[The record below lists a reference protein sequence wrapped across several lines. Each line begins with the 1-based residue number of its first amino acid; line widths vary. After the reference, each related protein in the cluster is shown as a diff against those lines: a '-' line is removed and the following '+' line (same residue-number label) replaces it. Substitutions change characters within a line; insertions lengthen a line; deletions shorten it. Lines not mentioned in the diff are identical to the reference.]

1 MIYYKSNNEVEL
13 IRKACLLVGETI
25 AEVAKHIKPGVS
37 TMALDKIAF
46 QFIKDHGAEPAFL
59 GYEGSNGPFP
69 ATCCISVNSA
79 VVHGIPNNYE
89 LQEDDII
96 SVDTGTILEG
106 FYGDSAYTF
115 ALGAVQADVLQLMT
129 KTKESL
135 YLGIVQAT
143 VGKRIGDISWAVQE
157 HTEIKC
163 KYGIVRE
170 LSGHGLGREL
180 HEEPEV
186 PNYGKRGNGLKLQD
200 GLVIA
205 IEPMVNLGKRDI
217 YCADDDWTII
227 TKDNLASA
235 HYEHT
240 ICVRK
245 DKADI
250 LSSFLAIEAAEKNN
264 TNLISNYY

>member
-1 MIYYKSNNEVEL
+1 MIYYKNKSEVEA
-13 IRKACLLVGETI
+13 IRKACLLIDETI
-25 AEVAKHIKPGVS
+25 AEVAAHIRPGIS
-37 TMALDKIAF
+37 TEALDKIAYT
-46 QFIKDHGAEPAFL
+46 FIKDHNAEPAFL
-59 GYEGSNGPFP
+59 GYEGAAGPFP
-69 ATCCISVNSA
+69 GTMCISVNSA
-79 VVHGIPNNYE
+79 VVHGLPGSYI

-96 SVDTGTILEG
+96 SLDCGTIIDG

-115 ALGAVQADVLQLMT
+115 GLASTSPEVLELMR

-135 YLGIVQAT
+135 YLGIEQAI

-170 LSGHGLGREL
+170 LSGHGLGRDL

-227 TKDNLASA
+227 TKDHLPSA

-240 ICVRK
+240 VCVRK

-250 LSSFLAIEAAEKNN
+250 LSSFSKIETAEKANS
-264 TNLISNYY
+264 NLVSSYY